1 MKYEISIT
9 WNQDDVLHVA
19 EQMGLKLTDEQIIDV
34 LDYVE
39 SNHDANFGISWDT
52 IGWAIEHV
60 LPSNLNN

>member
-1 MKYEISIT
+1 
-9 WNQDDVLHVA
+9 
-19 EQMGLKLTDEQIIDV
+19 MGLTLTDEQIVDV

-60 LPSNLNN
+60 LPSNLNK